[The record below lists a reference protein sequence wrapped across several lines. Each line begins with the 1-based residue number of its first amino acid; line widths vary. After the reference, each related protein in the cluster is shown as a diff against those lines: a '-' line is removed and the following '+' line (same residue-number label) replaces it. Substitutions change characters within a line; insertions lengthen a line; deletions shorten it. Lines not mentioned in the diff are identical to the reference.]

1 MAGPRKRKS
10 ATGDPTRRDEKP
22 KREGGKRKERGSR
35 WLMRK
40 NRRGRKI
47 DGSFPAM
54 VKVRVT
60 SSRKLD

>member
-1 MAGPRKRKS
+1 
-10 ATGDPTRRDEKP
+10 
-22 KREGGKRKERGSR
+22 
-35 WLMRK
+35 MRK